1 MIDTH
6 AHIDTE
12 AFDAD
17 RTEMLERAF
26 QGGLEAIIV
35 PDIKPTDRPNL
46 ISVVDAHPKL
56 YRGIGIH
63 PHHAG
68 EISHDELDV
77 IATQCSATKVVAI
90 GEIGLDYFYDFC
102 TPDVQKLYFREQL
115 RIAKSHD
122 LPVIIHNRD
131 ADQDVLDILEEEQDG
146 SLRGVLHCFSSDV
159 QVLDRAISLGMHVS
173 FTGNITFKKST
184 LQPVVERVPVD
195 RFMIETD
202 SPYMTP
208 VPHRGKRNDPAFVR
222 LVAEKI
228 AEIRS
233 MTFAEVQTAT
243 TQTAKNLF
251 KLTLAL
257 VLTVV
262 GLNAQPRVP
271 NEDDYDRDSDYEY
284 AMDAYTA
291 DSAAYVRL
299 VKPRVFGFG
308 ITLGSNTVTERRTF
322 RQIFNRSKGV
332 NSPMTWNEPAKDT
345 VASFSYPSL
354 SSIGA
359 TATYQLSP
367 RFLFEGTYLYTKN
380 VGNRAQYNLP
390 PIVTNIAELSMLYA
404 LNPYNKV
411 NFLPQTGITYAH
423 TDDGVSTTSRF
434 GVIAGIGAG
443 VAIPTSFGVFYPMVN
458 VRFDFMLGTQNSMV
472 TSSYPVIESEISQP
486 WFDKTGLWQTQGPSA
501 KDEIL
506 RMALAEGR
514 IQEDPAKPGEG
525 VYLHRYVNPATGKAV
540 LSQEIADVTTIYAI
554 PRLTLLFYP
563 KF

>member
-17 RTEMLERAF
+17 RTEMLNRAF
-26 QGGLEAIIV
+26 ESGLEAIIV
-35 PDIKPTDRPNL
+35 PDIKPSSRVNL
-46 ISVVDAHPKL
+46 IAVVDAHPRL
-56 YRGIGIH
+56 FRGVGIH

-68 EISHDELDV
+68 EISHSDIEDV
-77 IATQCSATKVVAI
+77 ETACSGNKVVAI

-115 RIAKSHD
+115 RIAKTHG

-131 ADQDVLDILEEEQDG
+131 ADQDVLDILEQEQDG
-146 SLRGVLHCFSSDV
+146 SLQGVLHCFSSDV
-159 QVLDRAISLGMHVS
+159 DVLDRAISLGMHVS
-173 FTGNITFKKST
+173 FTGNITFKKFT
-184 LQPVVERVPVD
+184 LQNVVERVPLD
-195 RFMIETD
+195 KFMIETD

-208 VPHRGKRNDPAFVR
+208 VPHRGKRNEPSFVR

-251 KLTLAL
+251 KLPLLVALA
-257 VLTVV
+257 VV
-262 GLNAQPRVP
+262 GLQAQPRVP
-271 NEDDYDRDSDYEY
+271 NEDDFDRDSDYEY
-284 AMDAYTA
+284 AMDMYSA
-291 DSAAYVRL
+291 DSAAYERL

-308 ITLGSNTVTERRTF
+308 ITLGSNTVTERRTY
-322 RQIFNRSKGV
+322 RQLYQRALGENVSMKWREL
-332 NSPMTWNEPAKDT
+332 TEDT

-359 TATYQLSP
+359 SATYQLSP
-367 RFLFEGTYLYTKN
+367 RFLLEGTYLYTKN
-380 VGNRAQYNLP
+380 VGDRALYNLP
-390 PIVTNIAELSMLYA
+390 PIVTNVAELSMLYA

-411 NFLPQTGITYAH
+411 NFLPQTGIAYAH
-423 TDDGVSTTSRF
+423 TNDGITTTSRF

-458 VRFDFMLGTQNSMV
+458 VRFDIILGSQTGMV
-472 TSSYPVIESEISQP
+472 TSSFPLIE
-486 WFDKTGLWQTQGPSA
+486 
-501 KDEIL
+501 DEIGTKWFNPNGLL
-506 RMALAEGR
+506 RDDAVRAALAEGR

-525 VYLHRYVNPATGKAV
+525 VYLHRYVNPNTGKAV

>member
-17 RTEMLERAF
+17 RTEVLDRAF
-26 QGGLEAIIV
+26 ESGLEAIIV
-35 PDIKPTDRPNL
+35 PDIKPSSRANL
-46 ISVVDAHPKL
+46 VAVVDAHPRL
-56 YRGIGIH
+56 FRGVGIH

-68 EISHDELDV
+68 EVSHRDIEDV
-77 IATQCSATKVVAI
+77 EAQCSGSKVVAI

-115 RIAKSHD
+115 RIAKTHG

-131 ADQDVLDILEEEQDG
+131 ADQDVLDILEQEQDG
-146 SLRGVLHCFSSDV
+146 SLQGVLHCFSSDV
-159 QVLDRAISLGMHVS
+159 QVLNRAISLGMHVS
-173 FTGNITFKKST
+173 FTGNITFKKFT
-184 LQPVVERVPVD
+184 LQDVVERVPLD
-195 RFMIETD
+195 KFMIETD

-208 VPHRGKRNDPAFVR
+208 VPHRGKRNEPAFVR

-233 MTFAEVQTAT
+233 MTFAEVQSAT
-243 TQTAKNLF
+243 TRTAKNLF
-251 KLTLAL
+251 KLAL
-257 VLTVV
+257 LVATAVI
-262 GLNAQPRVP
+262 GLQAQPRVP
-271 NEDDYDRDSDYEY
+271 DEDDFERDSDYDY
-284 AMDAYTA
+284 AMDIYSA
-291 DSAAYVRL
+291 DSAAYERL

-308 ITLGSNTVTERRTF
+308 ITLGSNTVTERRTY
-322 RQIFNRSKGV
+322 RQLYQRALGENVSMKWREL
-332 NSPMTWNEPAKDT
+332 TEDT

-359 TATYQLSP
+359 SATYQLSP
-367 RFLFEGTYLYTKN
+367 RFLLEGTYLYTKN
-380 VGNRAQYNLP
+380 VGDRALYNLP
-390 PIVTNIAELSMLYA
+390 PIVTNVAELSMLYA

-411 NFLPQTGITYAH
+411 NFLPQTGIAYAH
-423 TDDGVSTTSRF
+423 TNDGITTTSRF

-458 VRFDFMLGTQNSMV
+458 VRFDIILGSQTGMV
-472 TSSYPVIESEISQP
+472 TSSFPLIE
-486 WFDKTGLWQTQGPSA
+486 
-501 KDEIL
+501 DEIGTKWFNPNGLL
-506 RMALAEGR
+506 RDDAVRAALAEGR

-525 VYLHRYVNPATGKAV
+525 VYLHRYVNPNTGNAV

>member
-17 RTEMLERAF
+17 RTEMLNRAF
-26 QGGLEAIIV
+26 ESGLEAIIV
-35 PDIKPTDRPNL
+35 PDIKPSSRVNL
-46 ISVVDAHPKL
+46 IAVVDAHPRL
-56 YRGIGIH
+56 FRGVGIH

-68 EISHDELDV
+68 EISHSDIEDV
-77 IATQCSATKVVAI
+77 ETACSGNKVVAI

-115 RIAKSHD
+115 RIAKTHG

-131 ADQDVLDILEEEQDG
+131 ADQDVLDILEQEQDG

-159 QVLDRAISLGMHVS
+159 DVLDRAISLGMHVS
-173 FTGNITFKKST
+173 FTGNITFKKFT
-184 LQPVVERVPVD
+184 LQNVVERVPLD
-195 RFMIETD
+195 KFMIETD

-208 VPHRGKRNDPAFVR
+208 VPHRGKRNEPSFVR

-251 KLTLAL
+251 KLPLLVALA
-257 VLTVV
+257 VV
-262 GLNAQPRVP
+262 GLQAQPRVP
-271 NEDDYDRDSDYEY
+271 NEDDFDRDSDYEY
-284 AMDAYTA
+284 AMDMYSA
-291 DSAAYVRL
+291 DSAAYERL

-308 ITLGSNTVTERRTF
+308 ITLGSNTVTERRTY
-322 RQIFNRSKGV
+322 RQLYQRALGENVSMKWREL
-332 NSPMTWNEPAKDT
+332 TEDT

-359 TATYQLSP
+359 SATYQLSP
-367 RFLFEGTYLYTKN
+367 RFLLEGTYLYTKN
-380 VGNRAQYNLP
+380 VGDRALYNLP
-390 PIVTNIAELSMLYA
+390 PIVTNVAELSMLYA

-411 NFLPQTGITYAH
+411 NFLPQTGIAYAH
-423 TDDGVSTTSRF
+423 TNDGITTTSRF

-458 VRFDFMLGTQNSMV
+458 VRFDIILGSQTGMV
-472 TSSYPVIESEISQP
+472 TSSFPLIE
-486 WFDKTGLWQTQGPSA
+486 
-501 KDEIL
+501 DEIGTKWFNPNGLL
-506 RMALAEGR
+506 RDDAVRAALAEGR

-525 VYLHRYVNPATGKAV
+525 VYLHRYVNPNTGKAV

>member
-17 RTEMLERAF
+17 RTEVLDRAF
-26 QGGLEAIIV
+26 ESGLEAIIV
-35 PDIKPTDRPNL
+35 PDIKPSSRANL
-46 ISVVDAHPKL
+46 VAVVDAHPRL
-56 YRGIGIH
+56 FRGVGIH

-68 EISHDELDV
+68 EVSHRDIEDV
-77 IATQCSATKVVAI
+77 EAQCSGSKVVAI

-115 RIAKSHD
+115 RIAKTHG

-131 ADQDVLDILEEEQDG
+131 ADQDVLDILEQEQDG
-146 SLRGVLHCFSSDV
+146 SLQGVLHCFSSDV

-173 FTGNITFKKST
+173 FTGNITFKKFT
-184 LQPVVERVPVD
+184 LQDVVERVPLD
-195 RFMIETD
+195 KFMIETD

-208 VPHRGKRNDPAFVR
+208 VPHRGKRNEPAFVR

-233 MTFAEVQTAT
+233 MTFAEVQSAT
-243 TQTAKNLF
+243 TRTAKNLF
-251 KLTLAL
+251 KLAL
-257 VLTVV
+257 LVATAVI
-262 GLNAQPRVP
+262 GLQAQPRVP
-271 NEDDYDRDSDYEY
+271 DEDDFERDSDYDY
-284 AMDAYTA
+284 AMDIYSA
-291 DSAAYVRL
+291 DSAAYERL

-308 ITLGSNTVTERRTF
+308 ITLGSNTVTERRTY
-322 RQIFNRSKGV
+322 RQLYQRALGENVSMKWREL
-332 NSPMTWNEPAKDT
+332 TEDT

-359 TATYQLSP
+359 SATYQLSP
-367 RFLFEGTYLYTKN
+367 RFLLEGTYLYTKN
-380 VGNRAQYNLP
+380 VGDRALYNLP
-390 PIVTNIAELSMLYA
+390 PIVTNVAELSVLYA

-411 NFLPQTGITYAH
+411 NFLPQTGIAYAH
-423 TDDGVSTTSRF
+423 TNDGITTTSRF

-458 VRFDFMLGTQNSMV
+458 VRFDIILGSQTGMV
-472 TSSYPVIESEISQP
+472 TSSFPLIE
-486 WFDKTGLWQTQGPSA
+486 
-501 KDEIL
+501 DEIGTKWFNPNGLL
-506 RMALAEGR
+506 RDDAVRAALAEGR

-525 VYLHRYVNPATGKAV
+525 VYLHRYVNPSTGNAV

>member
-17 RTEMLERAF
+17 RTEMLDRAF
-26 QGGLEAIIV
+26 DSGLEAIIV
-35 PDIKPTDRPNL
+35 PDIKPSSRPNL
-46 ISVVDAHPKL
+46 VAVVDAHPQL
-56 YRGIGIH
+56 FRGVGIH

-68 EISHDELDV
+68 EVSDSDIEDV
-77 IATQCSATKVVAI
+77 RAQCSGNKVVAI

-115 RIAKSHD
+115 RIAKTHG

-131 ADQDVLDILEEEQDG
+131 ADQDVLDILEQEQDG
-146 SLRGVLHCFSSDV
+146 SLQGVLHCFSSDV
-159 QVLDRAISLGMHVS
+159 QVLDRAIALGMHVS
-173 FTGNITFKKST
+173 FTGNITFKKFT
-184 LQPVVERVPVD
+184 LQDVVERVPLD
-195 RFMIETD
+195 KFMIETD

-208 VPHRGKRNDPAFVR
+208 VPHRGKRNEPAFVR

-233 MTFAEVQTAT
+233 MTFAEVQSAT
-243 TQTAKNLF
+243 TRTAKNLF
-251 KLTLAL
+251 KLTLLAATA
-257 VLTVV
+257 VI
-262 GLNAQPRVP
+262 GLQAQPRVP
-271 NEDDYDRDSDYEY
+271 DEDDFERDSDYEY
-284 AMDAYTA
+284 AMDTYSA
-291 DSAAYVRL
+291 DSAAYERL

-308 ITLGSNTVTERRTF
+308 ITLGSNTVTERRTY
-322 RQIFNRSKGV
+322 RQLYQRALGENVSMKWREL
-332 NSPMTWNEPAKDT
+332 TEDT

-359 TATYQLSP
+359 SATYQLSP
-367 RFLFEGTYLYTKN
+367 RFLLEGTYLYTKN
-380 VGNRAQYNLP
+380 VGDRALYNLP
-390 PIVTNIAELSMLYA
+390 PIVTNVAELSMLYA

-411 NFLPQTGITYAH
+411 NFLPQTGIAYAH
-423 TDDGVSTTSRF
+423 TNDGITTTSRF

-458 VRFDFMLGTQNSMV
+458 VRFDIILGSQTGMV
-472 TSSYPVIESEISQP
+472 TSSFPLIE
-486 WFDKTGLWQTQGPSA
+486 
-501 KDEIL
+501 DEIGTKWFNPNGLL
-506 RMALAEGR
+506 RDDAVRAALADGR

-525 VYLHRYVNPATGKAV
+525 VYLHRYLNPSTGNAV

>member
-17 RTEMLERAF
+17 RTEVLDRAF
-26 QGGLEAIIV
+26 ESGLEAIIV
-35 PDIKPTDRPNL
+35 PDIKPSSRANL
-46 ISVVDAHPKL
+46 VAVVDAHPRL
-56 YRGIGIH
+56 FRGVGIH

-68 EISHDELDV
+68 EVSHRDIEDV
-77 IATQCSATKVVAI
+77 EAECSGSKVVAI

-115 RIAKSHD
+115 RIAKTHG

-131 ADQDVLDILEEEQDG
+131 ADQDVLDILEQEQDG
-146 SLRGVLHCFSSDV
+146 SLQGVLHCFSSDV
-159 QVLDRAISLGMHVS
+159 PVLDRAISLGMHVS
-173 FTGNITFKKST
+173 FTGNITFKKFT
-184 LQPVVERVPVD
+184 LQEVVERVPLD
-195 RFMIETD
+195 KFMIETD

-208 VPHRGKRNDPAFVR
+208 VPHRGKRNEPAFVR

-251 KLTLAL
+251 KLPLLVALA
-257 VLTVV
+257 VI
-262 GLNAQPRVP
+262 GLQAQPRVP
-271 NEDDYDRDSDYEY
+271 NEDDFERDSDYEY
-284 AMDAYTA
+284 AMDLYSA
-291 DSAAYVRL
+291 DSAAYERL

-308 ITLGSNTVTERRTF
+308 ITLGSNTVTERRTY
-322 RQIFNRSKGV
+322 RQLYQRALGENVSMKWREL
-332 NSPMTWNEPAKDT
+332 TEDT

-359 TATYQLSP
+359 SATYQLSP
-367 RFLFEGTYLYTKN
+367 RFLLEGTYLYTKN
-380 VGNRAQYNLP
+380 VGDRALYNLP
-390 PIVTNIAELSMLYA
+390 PIVTNVAELSMLYA

-411 NFLPQTGITYAH
+411 NFLPQTGIAYAH
-423 TDDGVSTTSRF
+423 TNDGITTTSRF

-458 VRFDFMLGTQNSMV
+458 VRFDIILGSQTGMV
-472 TSSYPVIESEISQP
+472 TSSFPLIE
-486 WFDKTGLWQTQGPSA
+486 
-501 KDEIL
+501 DEIGTKWFNPNGLL
-506 RMALAEGR
+506 RDDAVRAALAEGR

-525 VYLHRYVNPATGKAV
+525 VYLHRYVNPNTGKAV

>member
-17 RTEMLERAF
+17 RDEVLKRAF
-26 QGGLEAIIV
+26 DAGVEAIIV
-35 PDIKPTDRPNL
+35 PDITPAAREHLKQ
-46 ISVVDAHPKL
+46 VVDQHDRL
-56 YRGIGIH
+56 FRGVGIH

-68 EISHDELDV
+68 QISHQDIDNVE
-77 IATQCSATKVVAI
+77 AQCNESKVVAI

-102 TPDVQKLYFREQL
+102 APDVQKLYFREQL

-131 ADQDVLDILEEEQDG
+131 ADQDVLDILEQEQDG
-146 SLRGVLHCFSSDV
+146 SLRGVLHCFSSD
-159 QVLDRAISLGMHVS
+159 QHVLDRALSLGMHVS
-173 FTGNITFKKST
+173 FTGNITFKKFT
-184 LQPVVERVPVD
+184 LREVVERVPVD

-208 VPHRGKRNDPAFVR
+208 VPHRGKRNEPSYVR

-233 MTFAEVQTAT
+233 MTFTEVQSATTAT
-243 TQTAKNLF
+243 AKGLF
-251 KLTLAL
+251 RLAL
-257 VLTVV
+257 LLACTFI
-262 GLNAQPRVP
+262 GLQAQPRVP
-271 NEDDYDRDSDYEY
+271 NEDDFERDSDYEY
-284 AMDAYTA
+284 AMDAYSA
-291 DSAAYVRL
+291 DSAAYERL
-299 VKPRVFGFG
+299 VKPRTLGFG
-308 ITLGSNTVTERRTF
+308 ITLGSNTITERRTF
-322 RQIFNRSKGV
+322 RQLYQRALGENV
-332 NSPMTWNEPAKDT
+332 PMRWREVTQDT

-354 SSIGA
+354 SALGA
-359 TATYQLSP
+359 TIAYQLTP

-380 VGNRAQYNLP
+380 EGERAAYNLP

-411 NFLPQTGITYAH
+411 NFLPQTGVTYAH
-423 TDDGVSTTSRF
+423 TNDGITTTSRF

-443 VAIPTSFGVFYPMVN
+443 VSIPTSFGTFYPMVN
-458 VRFDFMLGTQNSMV
+458 VRFDIIMGTQTGMV
-472 TSSYPVIESEISQP
+472 TSSFPVIDGEISTR
-486 WFDKTGLWQTQGPSA
+486 WFNPNGLPR
-501 KDEIL
+501 DEAL
-506 RMALAEGR
+506 RVALEEGR

-525 VYLHRYVNPATGKAV
+525 VYLHRYQNPATGKV
-540 LSQEIADVTTIYAI
+540 SLSQEISDVTTIYAV